1 MRFMSVQ
8 IKFSDNVNTLNTH
21 LDASHKVYGFF
32 FTFFVFFVSFYFMMG
47 ADNMRVR
54 AVNATTINMNWIMF
68 IFALWRLAVFALLFR
83 YTVAKSMVQCAN
95 VYEIAVCNEK
105 LWRQKINWTDQTTA
119 WNRPLS
125 FRTIFTFFS
134 MSSKFDWCDCMSM
147 LFNFTIIHLS
157 FKPLL
162 ETACR
167 VNIVFFGYRNVLFT
181 IFVLMFICIYIFY
194 ECQMTEFTEFQPI
207 FHVYRTL
214 LYNV

>member
-1 MRFMSVQ
+1 MSV
-8 IKFSDNVNTLNTH
+8 
-21 LDASHKVYGFF
+21 
-32 FTFFVFFVSFYFMMG
+32 
-47 ADNMRVR
+47 R
-54 AVNATTINMNWIMF
+54 AANATTINMNRIMF

-83 YTVAKSMVQCAN
+83 YTVAKSMAQCAN

-125 FRTIFTFFS
+125 FRTIFAFFS

-167 VNIVFFGYRNVLFT
+167 ENIVFFWLSECVVHN
-181 IFVLMFICIYIFY
+181 ICA
-194 ECQMTEFTEFQPI
+194 
-207 FHVYRTL
+207 HVY
-214 LYNV
+214 LYLYFLWVSNNWVYGISTNISCLSNASVQCITTQTV